1 MQAIV
6 HQLGELFLQA
16 VPTVLILLV
25 FYLLLRALFFKPLL
39 AVMAEREARTAG
51 SRKAAEAAQANAA
64 EKIKQYQEALKQA
77 RAKVYAEQEAARK
90 KLLDERAA
98 RLKDERG
105 KAAAEITKAKER
117 VATELATARR
127 EIEATTAQLSAEIA
141 RRVLQIPLQRPPGSP
156 AREPQ

>member
-51 SRKAAEAAQANAA
+51 SRKAAE
-64 EKIKQYQEALKQA
+64 KIKQYQEALMQA